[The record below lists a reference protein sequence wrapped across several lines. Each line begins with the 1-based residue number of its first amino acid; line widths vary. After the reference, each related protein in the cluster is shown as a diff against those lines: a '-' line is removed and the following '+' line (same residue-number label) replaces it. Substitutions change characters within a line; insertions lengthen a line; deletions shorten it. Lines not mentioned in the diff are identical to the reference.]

1 MQYQF
6 QNILLLL
13 VFLFFGYVLYR
24 QNKKFRAEEKEY
36 RDSATLIDISTLYDQ
51 QEEDEIKRIA

>member
-6 QNILLLL
+6 QNILLLF

-24 QNKKFRAEEKEY
+24 QNKKFRAEEKQY
-36 RDSATLIDISTLYDQ
+36 RDSAKLIDISTLYDQ
-51 QEEDEIKRIA
+51 QEEEETKQIA

>member
-6 QNILLLL
+6 QNILLLF

-24 QNKKFRAEEKEY
+24 QNKKFRTEEKQY
-36 RDSATLIDISTLYDQ
+36 RDSAKLIDISTQYDQ
-51 QEEDEIKRIA
+51 QEEEETKQIA

>member
-6 QNILLLL
+6 QNILLLF

-24 QNKKFRAEEKEY
+24 QNKKFRAEEKQY
-36 RDSATLIDISTLYDQ
+36 RDSAKLIDISTQYDQ
-51 QEEDEIKRIA
+51 QEEEETKQIA